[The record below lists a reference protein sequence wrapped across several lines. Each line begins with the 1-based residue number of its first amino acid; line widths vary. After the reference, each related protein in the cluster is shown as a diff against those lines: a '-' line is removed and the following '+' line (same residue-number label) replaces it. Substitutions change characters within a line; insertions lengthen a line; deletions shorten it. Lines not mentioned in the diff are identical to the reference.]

1 MITSMAKKINLND
14 YKNFDELSIYGIKGI
29 VRLSVGRE
37 IIYRMSHT
45 GIFDFS
51 TEVSFISKIECIFAV
66 TDKRIILIPTDT
78 KYKSISFNHGDIDV
92 NYHDQLFDKVFLLN
106 IRDKKMLDFCE
117 NKLVFRMYKNQ
128 NTELNKINYI
138 LQEHVCA

>member
-1 MITSMAKKINLND
+1 MITSMAKNINLND

-37 IIYRMSHT
+37 IIYRMRHT

-51 TEVSFISKIECIFAV
+51 TEVLFISKIECIFAV
-66 TDKRIILIPTDT
+66 TDKRIILIPIDT

-92 NYHDQLFDKVFLLN
+92 SYYDQLFDKVFLLN
-106 IRDKKMLDFCE
+106 IKDKKLLDFCE
-117 NKLVFRMYKNQ
+117 NKLVFRMYRNQ
-128 NTELNKINYI
+128 NSELNKVNYI

>member
-1 MITSMAKKINLND
+1 MITSVAKNMDLND
-14 YKNFDELSIYGIKGI
+14 YKKFDELFIYGIKGI

-66 TDKRIILIPTDT
+66 TDKRIILIPMDT

-92 NYHDQLFDKVFLLN
+92 SYYDQLFDKVFLLN
-106 IRDKKMLDFCE
+106 IKDKKLLDFCE